1 MTLETKQQSS
11 QWKSPN
17 SPRPKKARQVR
28 SNVKSML
35 SFFPTS
41 KALSTRNS
49 YPLVK
54 PSMESLTWGCEAVE
68 GGHSAQTSRQVEE
81 KQLVSPPWQRV
92 RPHITRCST
101 IPDFQKHHS
110 DSPPPPVRL
119 TSPPCDFFLV
129 PRMKLLLKERR
140 FDTTEEIHV
149 ETQKV
154 IDTLTFENFQ
164 GCVISWETRWDRC
177 MLPKGTT
184 SKETLETRS
193 YGKKLFYGQIP
204 RIFG

>member
-1 MTLETKQQSS
+1 
-11 QWKSPN
+11 
-17 SPRPKKARQVR
+17 
-28 SNVKSML
+28 
-35 SFFPTS
+35 
-41 KALSTRNS
+41 
-49 YPLVK
+49 
-54 PSMESLTWGCEAVE
+54 
-68 GGHSAQTSRQVEE
+68 
-81 KQLVSPPWQRV
+81 
-92 RPHITRCST
+92 
-101 IPDFQKHHS
+101 
-110 DSPPPPVRL
+110 
-119 TSPPCDFFLV
+119 
-129 PRMKLLLKERR
+129 MKLLLKERR

-149 ETQKV
+149 ETQEV